1 MFEKES
7 QNPGLGIIGFIF
19 NIPLNLEMDSQNII
33 LPPSLRS
40 EDVNEIKNTFIV
52 FAGSE
57 DGILI
62 HRVFYV

>member
-1 MFEKES
+1 MV
-7 QNPGLGIIGFIF
+7 IISI
-19 NIPLNLEMDSQNII
+19 ISSYSHMESQNII

-57 DGILI
+57 DGILNESI
-62 HRVFYV
+62 IKS

>member
-1 MFEKES
+1 MV
-7 QNPGLGIIGFIF
+7 IISI
-19 NIPLNLEMDSQNII
+19 ISSYLHMESQNII

-57 DGILI
+57 DGILNESVI
-62 HRVFYV
+62 KS

>member
-1 MFEKES
+1 MWIMV
-7 QNPGLGIIGFIF
+7 IISIISSF
-19 NIPLNLEMDSQNII
+19 LHMESQNII

-57 DGILI
+57 DGILNESI
-62 HRVFYV
+62 VKS